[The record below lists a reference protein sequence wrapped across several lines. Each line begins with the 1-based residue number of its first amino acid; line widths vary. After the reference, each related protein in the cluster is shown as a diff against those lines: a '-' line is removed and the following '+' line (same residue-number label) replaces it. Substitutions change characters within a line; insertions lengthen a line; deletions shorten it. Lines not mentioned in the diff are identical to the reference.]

1 MNERSMATN
10 SPAIL
15 LALYN
20 ATRALRL
27 YPVENE
33 VVRRAIAEVA
43 ESAIRVFEKEGGISI
58 WVAGNYL
65 FLNDLQVKLDLSDY
79 AVLSALR
86 ESLRDHGIGRI
97 DVQPR
102 ITSDEW
108 VAFLSA
114 LSSDPVVGQ
123 PPLEAFHLKLEQAG
137 VRQLQVGPPSP
148 LFEGHESAEAV
159 EAARRTYAYSVKVAK
174 EMMSGLVLG
183 RAIGARRA
191 QRAVLRVVDQ
201 VLQDRASML
210 GMLTL
215 RDYDDHSLIHAVNVS
230 ILSVALGDH
239 LGFSKGY
246 LFELGF
252 AALFHDI
259 GKVLIPTSVLN
270 KEGWLNEEEWRL
282 VSQHP
287 DFGLLMLFNVEGF
300 EEPPYRAMLAAYE
313 HHMKT
318 DLSGYPR
325 VIRRRRQGLFARIIA
340 LTEAYDAAISRY
352 SRQFLPCSPDE
363 AIRQLRETESGAY
376 DRVLTRAFVN
386 MMGIYPVA
394 TLVILDTGEL
404 GVVVAPSPNPK
415 AIHRPMVRII
425 ADADGNRL
433 AEGPIRDLTEID
445 PDTGRP
451 RRSIARS
458 TDPERYGVKV
468 AEYVA

>member
-1 MNERSMATN
+1 MSELAAPGG
-10 SPAIL
+10 PAIL
-15 LALYN
+15 GAFYN
-20 ATRALRL
+20 GLKTLQL
-27 YPVENE
+27 YPAENE
-33 VVRRAIAEVA
+33 AVRRALAELEA
-43 ESAIRVFEKEGGISI
+43 QASRLFEREGGLSI
-58 WVAGNYL
+58 WIAGNYL
-65 FLNDLQVKLDLSDY
+65 FLNDLQVKLGLADY
-79 AVLSALR
+79 ASLSALR
-86 ESLRDHGIGRI
+86 ERFRAHGVGRI
-97 DVQPR
+97 DVQSR
-102 ITSDEW
+102 VRAEEW
-108 VAFLSA
+108 TTFLSA
-114 LSSDPVVGQ
+114 LGEDPSPGH
-123 PPLEAFHLKLEQAG
+123 PPLESLRARLEAES
-137 VRQLQVGPPSP
+137 VRHVQVGPPSP
-148 LFEGHESAEAV
+148 LFEGREGPEAV

-183 RAIGARRA
+183 KAIGARRA

-239 LGFSKGY
+239 LGFSKAH

-252 AALFHDI
+252 SALFHDI
-259 GKVLIPTSVLN
+259 GKVLIPTGVLN

-352 SRQFLPCSPDE
+352 SKQFLPCSPDE
-363 AIRQLRETESGAY
+363 AIRQLRDSESGAY
-376 DRVLTRAFVN
+376 DRVLVRAFVN

-404 GVVVAPSPNPK
+404 AVVVAPNPNPR
-415 AIHRPMVRII
+415 AIHRPMVRIV
-425 ADADGNRL
+425 AGADGQRL
-433 AEGPIRDLTEID
+433 ADGPIRDLTEVD

-458 TDPERYGVKV
+458 TDPQRYGIRVSDFV
-468 AEYVA
+468 A

>member
-1 MNERSMATN
+1 MSELKPLEA
-10 SPAIL
+10 PAIL
-15 LALYN
+15 SALYN
-20 ATRALRL
+20 ATRTLQL
-27 YPVENE
+27 YPAENE
-33 VVRRAIAEVA
+33 AVRRSLAELEA
-43 ESAIRVFEKEGGISI
+43 SASRLFEREGGISI

-65 FLNDLQVKLDLSDY
+65 FLNDLQVKLGLSDY
-79 AVLSALR
+79 AALSALR
-86 ESLRDHGIGRI
+86 ESLRAHGIGRI

-102 ITSDEW
+102 IRAEEW

-114 LSSDPVVGQ
+114 LGEDPTPGQ
-123 PPLEAFHLKLEQAG
+123 QPLEAFRTRLSADG
-137 VRQLQVGPPSP
+137 VRNIQLGPPSP
-148 LFEGHESAEAV
+148 LFEGREGAETV

-183 RAIGARRA
+183 KAIGARRA

-239 LGFSKGY
+239 LGFSKAH

-300 EEPPYRAMLAAYE
+300 EEPPYRPMLAAYE

-352 SRQFLPCSPDE
+352 SKQFLPCSPDE
-363 AIRQLRETESGAY
+363 AIRQLRDTESGAY
-376 DRVLTRAFVN
+376 DRVLVRAFVN

-404 GVVVAPSPNPK
+404 AVVVAPNPNPK
-415 AIHRPMVRII
+415 AIHRPMVRIVATPSGDRI
-425 ADADGNRL
+425 PD
-433 AEGPIRDLTEID
+433 GPIRDLTESD
-445 PDTGRP
+445 PETGRP

-458 TDPERYGVKV
+458 TDPQRYGIRVSDFV
-468 AEYVA
+468 A